1 MVRCGEWNSRILFRV
16 LWDHRG
22 RTSKTDHGDG
32 GQASIL
38 DVPEDEFGMTL
49 GPPGVS
55 LLLAKAASGSGSLR
69 TRGI

>member
-38 DVPEDEFGMTL
+38 DVPEDEQ
-49 GPPGVS
+49 
-55 LLLAKAASGSGSLR
+55 LAKRERKDSEQRGCGSKDEK
-69 TRGI
+69 